1 MRSGWYAGQRKEGGH
16 GMELTSREAWTVL
29 HGLLFGSVFLLA
41 FAGGLAGLWS
51 LRPELVTVAGVQ
63 ERLRRLWAGVWAMA
77 IIAWVTVVTGTYVVY
92 PWYRASPPEGT
103 EDLSDYPRSLLLSDP
118 STDLW
123 HKFGMEWKEHI
134 AWAAPILATAVAFIV
149 TWYGRRLA
157 HDNRLRLVTIALF
170 VLAFAAAGIAGI
182 FGAFI
187 TKSAPLQ

>member
-1 MRSGWYAGQRKEGGH
+1 
-16 GMELTSREAWTVL
+16 MELTARETWTVL
-29 HGLLFGSVFLLA
+29 HGLLFGSAFLLA

-51 LRPELVTVAGVQ
+51 LRGELVTVAGVR
-63 ERLRRLWAGVWAMA
+63 ERLRRLWLGVWGMA

-92 PWYRASPPEGT
+92 PWYREAPPEGT
-103 EDLSDYPRSLLLSDP
+103 EDLSVYPREFLLSDP
-118 STDLW
+118 NTDLW

-157 HDNRLRLVTIALF
+157 HDDRLRYATIGLF
-170 VLAFAAAGIAGI
+170 VLAFAAAGVAGV

-187 TKSAPLQ
+187 TKAAPLR